1 MELDE
6 MADAVIYRLKKELE
20 ARMIG
25 RFDYLCK
32 GRGMSIDYKYFLM

>member
-25 RFDYLCK
+25 SFDYFCK
-32 GRGMSIDYKYFLM
+32 GRGLSIDYKDCLM